1 MSTFVKMTT
10 PLGIARFPYLD
21 KPDTF
26 FDSDGVYCV
35 TLRIEKENC
44 EGLLTDL
51 QKLQADNVER
61 LTNTNG
67 KPPKI
72 GNNPLPLTEVEDE
85 GKEYVDFKFKMKP
98 SYKTKTGDLITQSP
112 VIFDSQSKPIQVKVG
127 YGSKIRV
134 SFSAAPYLAP
144 VGAGVALRLHAVQVL
159 DLVVPSA
166 KQEEAFDKVEGGF
179 TVDQPEAPA
188 EVPQESADAT
198 SPATSDATEF

>member
-1 MSTFVKMTT
+1 MSDYIKMTT

-26 FDSDGVYCV
+26 FDKDGVYCV
-35 TLRIEKENC
+35 TLRIEKEQC
-44 EGLLTDL
+44 EGLLTNL
-51 QKLQADNVER
+51 NKMQVDNVER
-61 LTNTNG
+61 LTAING

-72 GNNPLPLTEVEDE
+72 GDNPLPISEVEDE

-98 SYKTKTGDLITQSP
+98 SYTTKTGDVITQTP
-112 VIFDSQSKPIQVKVG
+112 VIFDSQSKPIKVKIG

-159 DLVVPSA
+159 DLVVPSV

-179 TVDQPEAPA
+179 TVEQPEESA
-188 EVPQESADAT
+188 EVPQPTADA
-198 SPATSDATEF
+198 SPATNDATEF